1 MQFSEKTVLL
11 KDGRQATVRSVL
23 PSDAEEMLA
32 FLKDTAGET
41 DYLLRYPEEC
51 TEDVPG
57 ETRFLETIC
66 QSPNSAMLVCVVDGV
81 LAGNVALQGN
91 TRQKI
96 RHRGSLALAVRKDY
110 WGLGIATMLME
121 TAISLAADSG
131 MAYLEL
137 DYMDRNQR
145 AGNLYRRLGFQE
157 LARIPD
163 AYRLRGGKSA
173 DTVMMRKIL

>member
-57 ETRFLETIC
+57 EIRFLETIC

-121 TAISLAADSG
+121 TAISLAADCG
-131 MAYLEL
+131 MVYLEL
-137 DYMDRNQR
+137 DYMDKNQR
-145 AGNLYRRLGFQE
+145 AGNLYRRLDFQE

-163 AYRLRGGKSA
+163 AYHLRGGKSA
-173 DTVMMRKIL
+173 DAVMMRKIL

>member
-1 MQFSEKTVLL
+1 M
-11 KDGRQATVRSVL
+11 RSVL
-23 PSDAEEMLA
+23 PSDAEAMLA

-51 TEDVPG
+51 TEDVAG
-57 ETRFLETIC
+57 ETRFLEAFC
-66 QSPNSAMLVCVVDGV
+66 QSPNSAMLLCMVDGV
-81 LAGNVALQGN
+81 PAGNVALQGN

-121 TAISLAADSG
+121 TAISLAADCG
-131 MAYLEL
+131 MVYLEL
-137 DYMDRNQR
+137 DYMDKNQR

-157 LARIPD
+157 LSRIPD
-163 AYRLRGGKSA
+163 AYRLRSGESVA
-173 DTVMMRKIL
+173 DVMMRKIL

>member
-1 MQFSEKTVLL
+1 MEFSEKTVVL

-23 PSDAEEMLA
+23 PSDAEAMLS

-57 ETRFLETIC
+57 ETRFLEAFC

-121 TAISLAADSG
+121 TAISLAKASG
-131 MAYLEL
+131 MSYLEL
-137 DYMDRNQR
+137 DYMDGNQR

-163 AYRLRGGKSA
+163 AYHLRGGKSA
-173 DTVMMRKIL
+173 DAVMMRKIL

>member
-1 MQFSEKTVLL
+1 MQFAEKTVLL

-23 PSDAEEMLA
+23 PSDAEAMLA

-57 ETRFLETIC
+57 ETSFLEAFC

-121 TAISLAADSG
+121 TAISLAADCG
-131 MAYLEL
+131 MVYLEL
-137 DYMDRNQR
+137 DYMDKNQR

-157 LARIPD
+157 LSRIPD
-163 AYRLRGGKSA
+163 TYRLRSGESVA
-173 DTVMMRKIL
+173 AVMMRKIL

>member
-1 MQFSEKTVLL
+1 MQFAEKTELL

-23 PSDAEEMLA
+23 PSDAEAMLA

-51 TEDVPG
+51 TEDVAG
-57 ETRFLETIC
+57 ETRFLEAFC
-66 QSPNSAMLVCVVDGV
+66 QSPNSAMLLCMVDGV
-81 LAGNVALQGN
+81 PAGNVALQGN

-121 TAISLAADSG
+121 TAISLAADCG
-131 MAYLEL
+131 MVYLEL
-137 DYMDRNQR
+137 DHMDKNQR

-157 LARIPD
+157 MARIPD
-163 AYRLRGGKSA
+163 AYRLRSGESVA
-173 DTVMMRKIL
+173 AVMLRKIL

>member
-1 MQFSEKTVLL
+1 M
-11 KDGRQATVRSVL
+11 RSVL
-23 PSDAEEMLA
+23 PSDAEAMLA

-51 TEDVPG
+51 TEDVAG
-57 ETRFLETIC
+57 ETRFLEAFC

-121 TAISLAADSG
+121 TAISLAAEFG

-137 DYMDRNQR
+137 DYLEGNTR

-163 AYRLRGGKSA
+163 AYRLRSGESVA
-173 DTVMMRKIL
+173 AVMMRKIL

>member
-1 MQFSEKTVLL
+1 M
-11 KDGRQATVRSVL
+11 RSVL
-23 PSDAEEMLA
+23 PSDAEAMLA

-51 TEDVPG
+51 TEDVAG
-57 ETRFLETIC
+57 EARFLEAFC
-66 QSPNSAMLVCVVDGV
+66 QSPNSAMLLCMVDGV
-81 LAGNVALQGN
+81 PAGNVALQGN

-121 TAISLAADSG
+121 TAISLAADCG
-131 MAYLEL
+131 MVYLEL
-137 DYMDRNQR
+137 DYMDKNQR

-157 LARIPD
+157 LSRIPD
-163 AYRLRGGKSA
+163 AYRLRSGESVA
-173 DTVMMRKIL
+173 AVMMRKIL

>member
-1 MQFSEKTVLL
+1 
-11 KDGRQATVRSVL
+11 
-23 PSDAEEMLA
+23 MLA

-57 ETRFLETIC
+57 ETSFLEAFC

-96 RHRGSLALAVRKDY
+96 CHRGSLALAVRKDY

-121 TAISLAADSG
+121 TAISLAADCD
-131 MAYLEL
+131 MVYLEL
-137 DYMDRNQR
+137 ETTWIKTSVPETCTAVWDS
-145 AGNLYRRLGFQE
+145 RRWPGFPMPTGCAAANP
-157 LARIPD
+157 LPP
-163 AYRLRGGKSA
+163 
-173 DTVMMRKIL
+173 